1 VVVIGA
7 GVVAAMSIAT
17 GVSPWFGLVLGAI
30 FVMGVGDGASLVAE
44 QGIMQRRTP
53 DAVRSRVSGA
63 FDSVVHVGMAAS
75 YVVAG
80 PAVAWLGARGV
91 YIVGGAAAMI
101 GVAVALPVLRI
112 ARESSARL
120 DLTEAPAEPAEAT
133 TLLVP

>member
-1 VVVIGA
+1 
-7 GVVAAMSIAT
+7 
-17 GVSPWFGLVLGAI
+17 
-30 FVMGVGDGASLVAE
+30 VGDGASLVAE